1 MERRYLMRKTDIN
14 RYAGPV
20 MASGD
25 KISTGNSIVRM
36 LLKGLLTVFVILAVA
51 GCIVMIAV
59 AAFIFS
65 LRNSSV
71 DLDLQKLKL
80 NYTSF
85 IYVNG
90 ANDDQANPVKYQ
102 SLYSTENRVWIDA
115 DKIPSNMKNAIIAI
129 EDKRFEDHNGVD
141 WWRTVGA
148 AASLFHIGGGQSGY
162 GGSTITQQLIKN
174 LTGEDQ
180 VSLTRKVT
188 EIFRAIN
195 LEKKYSKEEILTA
208 YLNVVNFGSGCN
220 GVESAANTYFNKSIK
235 DCDLA
240 QCAAIAGITRNP
252 TAYNPLLHPEANK
265 KRQQTVLAA
274 MHEQGKITDSEYQ
287 AALAESEHMQF
298 YAKKKAAVID
308 ENEIWNWYTDALFE
322 DVKEGLMQ
330 AYNCSADHAV
340 DLIYHGGLHIYSAMN
355 QNLQTS
361 AEKVFND
368 GSTFP
373 SSSPNLQGGYVAMD
387 YSGRVLAIVGGRGKK
402 TVNRAYNLA
411 TDALRQPGSSI
422 KPLAVYGPALNMGK
436 INYSSLINDEPQP
449 DYFGKGMPGPKNWDS
464 DNTFHGE
471 ITVEYALEQ
480 SFNAAAIQVYNEIT
494 PKVGLDFMRQKLG
507 FTSIE
512 NSDYNLASGIGGL
525 THGVTV
531 REMTAGFQIFGNGGK
546 FYKPYTYY
554 YVTDH
559 DGNVINGMD
568 NRSESYTQAIS
579 SSAATIMNKL
589 LAHVMKNGTG
599 SAADI
604 SGWETFGKTG
614 TTDNYK
620 DLWFVGGTPYAVAG
634 VWTGYST
641 PRTVE
646 KGAAR
651 NVAKKIWK
659 NIMKEYLSGKEK
671 KTFQFDPN
679 VVSAKFDKKTGLLAV
694 PGLCT
699 DTGTGW
705 YEKNNLPDVCTETE
719 SSSSTVPE
727 SIVSSSAAE
736 SSQPSS
742 SEMGQQTSS
751 DSASDVTSSEQQRQE
766 PPSESSSEETMS
778 EPETVTRE
786 DDRGENNRGKP
797 KGPEPGR

>member
-20 MASGD
+20 MAPGD
-25 KISTGNSIVRM
+25 KISTGKSIVRM
-36 LLKGLLTVFVILAVA
+36 LLKGLLTVFVVLAVA
-51 GCIVMIAV
+51 GAIVLISV

-90 ANDDQANPVKYQ
+90 PNDDKANPVKYQ
-102 SLYSTENRVWIDA
+102 SLYSTENRIWVDS
-115 DKIPSNMKNAIIAI
+115 DKIPADMKNAIIAI
-129 EDKRFEDHNGVD
+129 EDKRFEEHNGVD
-141 WWRTVGA
+141 WWRTAGA
-148 AASLFHIGGGQSGY
+148 AASLFHIGSGQSGY

-180 VSLTRKVT
+180 VSITRKIT
-188 EIFRAIN
+188 EIFRAVN

-220 GVESAANTYFNKSIK
+220 GVESAANTYFNKSIA

-240 QCAAIAGITRNP
+240 QCAAIAGITQNP

-265 KRQQTVLAA
+265 TRRQTVLAA
-274 MHEQGKITDSEYQ
+274 MRDQGKITDAQYR
-287 AALAESEHMQF
+287 AATAESATMQF
-298 YAKKKAAVID
+298 YTKKKAEVID
-308 ENEIWNWYTDALFE
+308 ENDIWNWYTDALFN
-322 DVKEGLMQ
+322 DVKTGLMQ

-355 QNLQTS
+355 QGLQTS

-368 GSTFP
+368 GSSFP
-373 SSSPNLQGGYVAMD
+373 SSAPNLQGGYVAMD
-387 YSGRVLAIVGGRGKK
+387 YSGRVMAIVGGRGKK
-402 TVNRAYNLA
+402 TQNRVYNLA
-411 TDALRQPGSSI
+411 TDAKRQPGSSI
-422 KPLAVYGPALNMGK
+422 KPLAVYGPAVNMGK
-436 INYSSLINDEPQP
+436 ITYSSLVNDEPQP
-449 DYFGKGMPGPKNWDS
+449 DYFGKGEPGPKNWDS

-480 SFNAAAIQVYNEIT
+480 SYNAAAIQVFNAIT

-525 THGVTV
+525 TYGTTV

-546 FYKPYTYY
+546 YYKPYTYY

-568 NRSESYTQAIS
+568 NRAESYTQAIS
-579 SSAATIMNKL
+579 SSSATIMNKL
-589 LAHVMKNGTG
+589 LAHVMTSGTG
-599 SAADI
+599 SLADI
-604 SGWETFGKTG
+604 SGWQTFGKTG

-634 VWTGYST
+634 VWTGYTS
-641 PRTVE
+641 PRKVE
-646 KGAAR
+646 SGSAR
-651 NVAKKIWK
+651 NAAKVIWK
-659 NIMKEYLSGKEK
+659 NIMKTYLSGKAK

-679 VVSAKFDKKTGLLAV
+679 VVSAAFDEKTGLLAV
-694 PGLCT
+694 PGVCA

-705 YEKNNLPDVCTETE
+705 YDKNNMPGLCTETGSA
-719 SSSSTVPE
+719 SSALPGNAASVPE
-727 SIVSSSAAE
+727 TASSGAASSETEGQDASSDAASETASSSAPWPDTSGGAA
-736 SSQPSS
+736 
-742 SEMGQQTSS
+742 SS
-751 DSASDVTSSEQQRQE
+751 DNQGA
-766 PPSESSSEETMS
+766 S
-778 EPETVTRE
+778 EPVTHERP
-786 DDRGENNRGKP
+786 GK
-797 KGPEPGR
+797 GNTSGG